1 METIFSRL
9 RSMETQGQPLHAL
22 IVEACDVGDDCVEA
36 IEDMLRR
43 VRSRIQMRERMPG
56 DVNETLALE
65 LTAMLVSL
73 EDEARAA
80 LARAYVNNGHT
91 PDNGKAAA

>member
-22 IVEACDVGDDCVEA
+22 IVDACDVGDE
-36 IEDMLRR
+36 L
-43 VRSRIQMRERMPG
+43 VR
-56 DVNETLALE
+56 ALE
-65 LTAMLVSL
+65 QIAAAEGCQPGHIAYLSKTAMAMIA
-73 EDEARAA
+73 ERAA
-80 LARAYVNNGHT
+80 ARAYVNNGHT

>member
-22 IVEACDVGDDCVEA
+22 IVEACDVGDELVEA
-36 IEDMLRR
+36 LDPSN
-43 VRSRIQMRERMPG
+43 VR
-56 DVNETLALE
+56 NAANKLALAGNG
-65 LTAMLVSL
+65 LSAGLLILMA
-73 EDEARAA
+73 DAQDRA

-91 PDNGKAAA
+91 PDNGKVAA